1 MKKEN
6 VREHDE
12 FEVFLGLIQSLGYSV
27 DTLSANDD
35 GDWDIIYDFFFIA
48 TEEWEIDQISSS
60 MDNILGIY
68 FKSPKDFKTIE
79 DYLLNL
85 IGVQRD

>member
-1 MKKEN
+1 M
-6 VREHDE
+6 
-12 FEVFLGLIQSLGYSV
+12 LIHY
-27 DTLSANDD
+27 D

-79 DYLLNL
+79 DYLLLVYSVTKIINF
-85 IGVQRD
+85 